1 MGKSISKLL
10 MFLIALN
17 NDNKLPQ
24 SKNLNT
30 DFELNKILDNT
41 QISDGINRQKKT
53 KAKHLQ

>member
-1 MGKSISKLL
+1 